1 VGSTPIFPTNKREGG
16 LVTQMTWTV
25 LFYEKGTLRS
35 RVFHGEREIELAKRE
50 ARNIC
55 GEDIIAMISGR
66 QNVFLNV

>member
-1 VGSTPIFPTNKREGG
+1 MTH
-16 LVTQMTWTV
+16 MTWTV
-25 LFYEKGTLRS
+25 LFYKRGILES
-35 RVFHGEREIELAKRE
+35 RVFHGKREIELAKRE